1 MDLRLGQLNR
11 LEEGWLTKR
20 FYEQE
25 MSSPRFSKS
34 QFSARSEKVQTSQG
48 PMVPLEKFTSELV
61 KNPIFTSS
69 SKRKEGI
76 RKKKKK
82 EEVEQESL
90 FLFAMLRKR
99 ETCSRVSSN
108 FPFSFLPTSL
118 PPSSLDSPME
128 EGRRRT
134 VSNSRTR
141 TYLAPSRDRDSLLRP
156 PSRSASY
163 ANPSSWVGHMPSMR
177 HQTAVSVEA
186 TPPTQRVSFPMKQT
200 AGHYFSSMSTISLRL
215 RPTRNYVIAGVKCR
229 QLTNEQRRLK
239 SLGFIHYFRNTIK
252 NAPTRFERTRDFKCG
267 SGSYKNRVMTGVPS
281 PESS

>member
-25 MSSPRFSKS
+25 
-34 QFSARSEKVQTSQG
+34 
-48 PMVPLEKFTSELV
+48 
-61 KNPIFTSS
+61 NPIFTSS

-90 FLFAMLRKR
+90 FLSAMLRKR

-134 VSNSRTR
+134 VK
-141 TYLAPSRDRDSLLRP
+141 
-156 PSRSASY
+156 
-163 ANPSSWVGHMPSMR
+163 
-177 HQTAVSVEA
+177 TAVSVEA

-215 RPTRNYVIAGVKCR
+215 RPTRNYVIAG
-229 QLTNEQRRLK
+229 
-239 SLGFIHYFRNTIK
+239 K

>member
-1 MDLRLGQLNR
+1 
-11 LEEGWLTKR
+11 
-20 FYEQE
+20 

-76 RKKKKK
+76 RKKKKE

-90 FLFAMLRKR
+90 FLSAMLRKR

-108 FPFSFLPTSL
+108 FPFSFLPPSL

-163 ANPSSWVGHMPSMR
+163 ANPSSWVGHMPS
-177 HQTAVSVEA
+177 E
-186 TPPTQRVSFPMKQT
+186 TPSK
-200 AGHYFSSMSTISLRL
+200 MSTIDKRAAKIKISWIHSLLSEHDRIRRML
-215 RPTRNYVIAGVKCR
+215 SNV
-229 QLTNEQRRLK
+229 LTYINSSRRMLQRDSKGLETPNVDRVP
-239 SLGFIHYFRNTIK
+239 IK
-252 NAPTRFERTRDFKCG
+252 TE
-267 SGSYKNRVMTGVPS
+267 
-281 PESS
+281 